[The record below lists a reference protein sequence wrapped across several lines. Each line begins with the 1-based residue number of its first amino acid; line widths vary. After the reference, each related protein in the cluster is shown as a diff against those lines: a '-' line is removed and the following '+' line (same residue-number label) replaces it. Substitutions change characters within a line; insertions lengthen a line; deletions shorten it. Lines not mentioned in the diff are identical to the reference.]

1 MASPQRPSSWRTTG
15 RGGGPPPPCPPPLP
29 RARSVAAG
37 HDEHDACPQPSA
49 AIRISSDTSRL
60 PLAHGMS
67 ADRWA
72 ALHDAVRWLDPVGT
86 IALILIGAG
95 VALRLSVVLIRRTL
109 RAHAGRLMDEI
120 RWQTWEPL
128 MERAVRFVV
137 YFTAFIMILQRLNV
151 DVTAILASAG
161 VVGVA
166 VGLGAQHMVRD
177 VLAGIALLSEGL
189 IHVGDVIT
197 YETHT
202 GTVERIGMRTTQ
214 IRTSSGE
221 VWTIPNGRLEVFG
234 NRGPQSG
241 PQR

>member
-1 MASPQRPSSWRTTG
+1 
-15 RGGGPPPPCPPPLP
+15 
-29 RARSVAAG
+29 
-37 HDEHDACPQPSA
+37 
-49 AIRISSDTSRL
+49 
-60 PLAHGMS
+60 MS

-72 ALHDAVRWLDPVGT
+72 ALRDAVRWLDPVGT
-86 IALILIGAG
+86 IALILLGAA
-95 VALRLSVVLIRRTL
+95 VALRLSVVVIRPTL
-109 RAHAGRLMDEI
+109 RAHAARLMDEM
-120 RWQTWEPL
+120 RWQTLEPL

-137 YFTAFIMILQRLNV
+137 YFTAFIMILQRLNI

-189 IHVGDVIT
+189 VHVGDVIT

-202 GTVERIGMRTTQ
+202 GTVERIGIRTIQ
-214 IRTSSGE
+214 IRISSGE

-234 NRGPQSG
+234 NKGPQSG
-241 PQR
+241 PHR

>member
-1 MASPQRPSSWRTTG
+1 MASPRRPSSWRTTG

-197 YETHT
+197 HQKHT
-202 GTVERIGMRTTQ
+202 GAVERVGMGTTPNPASYGG
-214 IRTSSGE
+214 RWATSEWRAQG
-221 VWTIPNGRLEVFG
+221 VGKKRP
-234 NRGPQSG
+234 P
-241 PQR
+241 

>member
-1 MASPQRPSSWRTTG
+1 
-15 RGGGPPPPCPPPLP
+15 
-29 RARSVAAG
+29 
-37 HDEHDACPQPSA
+37 
-49 AIRISSDTSRL
+49 
-60 PLAHGMS
+60 MS

-72 ALHDAVRWLDPVGT
+72 ALHDAIRWFDPAGM
-86 IALILIGAG
+86 IALILIGAA

-109 RAHAGRLMDEI
+109 RAHAGRLMDEM
-120 RWQTWEPL
+120 RWQTLEPL

-137 YFTAFIMILQRLNV
+137 YFTAFIVILQRLNV

-166 VGLGAQHMVRD
+166 IGLGAQHMVRD
-177 VLAGIALLSEGL
+177 ILAGIALLSEGL
-189 IHVGDVIT
+189 VHVGDEII

-202 GTVERIGMRTTQ
+202 GIVERVGIRTIQ

-241 PQR
+241 PHR

>member
-37 HDEHDACPQPSA
+37 HDEHDACPHPSP
-49 AIRISSDTSRL
+49 AIRISADASRL
-60 PLAHGMS
+60 PLAHGRS
-67 ADRWA
+67 AERWA
-72 ALHDAVRWLDPVGT
+72 PLHDAVRWLDPVGT

-120 RWQTWEPL
+120 RWQTLEPL

-177 VLAGIALLSEGL
+177 VLAGVALPLERVLHGR
-189 IHVGDVIT
+189 GRIT
-197 YETHT
+197 YEKHT
-202 GTVERIGMRTTQ
+202 GAAGRIRKSNTPNPASYGGRWA
-214 IRTSSGE
+214 TSEWRAQG
-221 VWTIPNGRLEVFG
+221 VGKKRP
-234 NRGPQSG
+234 P
-241 PQR
+241 